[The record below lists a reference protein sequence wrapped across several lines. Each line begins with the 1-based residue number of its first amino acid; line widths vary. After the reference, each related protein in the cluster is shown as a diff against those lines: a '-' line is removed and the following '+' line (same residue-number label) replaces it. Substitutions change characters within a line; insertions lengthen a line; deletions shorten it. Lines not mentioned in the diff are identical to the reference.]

1 MTLTQL
7 RYLVAIADSGLN
19 ITLAA
24 QRVHA
29 TQPGV
34 SKQLKQLEDE
44 LGFRLFTRKGR
55 SLAAVT
61 PAGDEVIERARV
73 ILEQAANIRSLAANL
88 RSDGEGE
95 LHIATTH
102 TQARYLL
109 PSALS
114 ALKQQYQGISVHIAP
129 GGDGDTLARLARG
142 EADVAIVSTAGG
154 PPAIGMALPLYRW
167 RRKVLVPRGH
177 ALATLRRALTLADLA
192 AQPLVSYESS
202 QSPESSLRLAFET
215 QGLSPRIA
223 CTARD
228 ADLIRTY
235 VRAGMG
241 VGILAEMAV
250 DPAGAEF
257 IALDTDGLLP
267 VCTAWLLLR
276 DDRVQRDF
284 VIALVRQLIPGL
296 DAPDLRRALAGEMEL
311 SIAPPDWPL
320 PDAAIKPARGN
331 RRSS

>member
-1 MTLTQL
+1 MTLTQF

-24 QRVHA
+24 QRAHA

-55 SLAAVT
+55 SLAEVT
-61 PAGDEVIERARV
+61 PAGAEVIARARV

-88 RSDGEGE
+88 RADDAGE
-95 LHIATTH
+95 LHVATTH

-109 PSALS
+109 PPVLS
-114 ALKQQYQGISVHIAP
+114 ALKQRYPGISVHIAP
-129 GGDGDTLARLARG
+129 GGDGETLARLARG
-142 EADVAIVSTAGG
+142 EADVSIVSTAGG
-154 PPAIGMALPLYRW
+154 PPEIGLALPLYRW

-177 ALATLRRALTLADLA
+177 PLAQLRRAVTLADLA
-192 AQPLVSYESS
+192 TLPLVSYESS
-202 QSPESSLRLAFET
+202 QSPDSSLRLAFEA
-215 QGLSPRIA
+215 QGLSPQIA

-241 VGILAEMAV
+241 IGVLAEMAV
-250 DPAGAEF
+250 DDADPEFVALAAEN
-257 IALDTDGLLP
+257 LLP
-267 VCTAWLLLR
+267 VCTTWLLLR
-276 DDRVQRDF
+276 NDRVQRDY
-284 VIALVRQLIPGL
+284 VIALVRQLVPGL
-296 DAPDLRRALAGEMEL
+296 DARDLRRALAGELEL
-311 SIAPPDWPL
+311 AITPPDWPMSRL
-320 PDAAIKPARGN
+320 PVAPTA
-331 RRSS
+331 